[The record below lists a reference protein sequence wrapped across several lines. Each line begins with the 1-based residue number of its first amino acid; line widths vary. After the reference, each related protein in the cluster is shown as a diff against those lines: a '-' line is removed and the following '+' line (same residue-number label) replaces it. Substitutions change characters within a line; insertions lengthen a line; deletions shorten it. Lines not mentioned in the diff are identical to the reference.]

1 MKSMKP
7 AFYVLIAVVFA
18 ALLYVINLYKTTDGF
33 NSDILA
39 LFQKMTPD
47 EKTAACK
54 TLNEQITSHTENLKT
69 SAPEHHA
76 TMNAEIDDMKK
87 NATAYGC

>member
-7 AFYVLIAVVFA
+7 AFYVLIAAVFA
-18 ALLYVINLYKTTDGF
+18 ALLYVIHLYKTAEGF
-33 NSDILA
+33 NSDVLA

-54 TLNEQITSHTENLKT
+54 TLNEQISSHAEKIKT
-69 SAPEHHA
+69 SVPEHHA
-76 TMNAEIDDMKK
+76 MMNADIAEMKK
-87 NATAYGC
+87 NAAAYGC

>member
-1 MKSMKP
+1 MKSIKP
-7 AFYVLIAVVFA
+7 AFYILIVAVFA
-18 ALLYVINLYKTTDGF
+18 ALLYVIQLYKSPEGF

-54 TLNEQITSHTENLKT
+54 TLNEQIGSHIENLKT

-76 TMNAEIDDMKK
+76 SMNADIADMKK
-87 NATAYGC
+87 NAAAYGC

>member
-1 MKSMKP
+1 MKP
-7 AFYVLIAVVFA
+7 AFYVLIAAVFA
-18 ALLYVINLYKTTDGF
+18 ALLYVINLYKSTDGF

-54 TLNEQITSHTENLKT
+54 TLNEQISSYSENVKTLIPEDRPKIYTEI
-69 SAPEHHA
+69 A
-76 TMNAEIDDMKK
+76 DMKK
-87 NATAYGC
+87 NAIAYGC

>member
-1 MKSMKP
+1 MKP
-7 AFYVLIAVVFA
+7 AFYILIVAVFA
-18 ALLYVINLYKTTDGF
+18 ALLYVIQLYKSPEGF

-54 TLNEQITSHTENLKT
+54 TLNEQITAYAEEIKT
-69 SAPEHHA
+69 ATAEQKV
-76 TMNAEIDDMKK
+76 TMNTEIADMKK
-87 NATAYGC
+87 NAAAYGC

>member
-7 AFYVLIAVVFA
+7 AFYVLIVAVFA

-33 NSDILA
+33 NSDVLA
-39 LFQKMTPD
+39 LFQRMTPD

-54 TLNEQITSHTENLKT
+54 TLNEQISSYSQNVKT
-69 SAPEHHA
+69 LVPEDRA
-76 TMNAEIDDMKK
+76 KIYTEIDDMKK
-87 NATAYGC
+87 NAAAYGC